1 MRYGDLTEEEAL
13 KTITWNAAWQLGVE
27 DRVGSIEVGKD
38 ADLAIWN
45 GHPFSVFSN
54 VEATLIDGEVF
65 FDKQRDLAMRQAKER
80 ERAELERAT
89 ANQPARERERQRPTE
104 PVVPEGGDRR

>member
-1 MRYGDLTEEEAL
+1 MNIEAAKMMRYGDLTEEEAL

-27 DRVGSIEVGKD
+27 NRVGSIEVGKD

-54 VEATLIDGEVF
+54 VETTLIDGEIF
-65 FDKQRDLAMRQAKER
+65 FDKQQDLATR
-80 ERAELERAT
+80 EAR
-89 ANQPARERERQRPTE
+89 AREREQLERALEIGRAH
-104 PVVPEGGDRR
+104 V